1 MSTSPCQFNN
11 ALNNTQ
17 TNIQTD
23 NFNINAAGLTI
34 FRGLLR
40 HDFVRAL
47 AANNAAEVDWL
58 LSLYLM
64 QHPGQT
70 MTPADMLLELL
81 LGEENLFAATAAHT
95 GSVPAGLLAT
105 AADEI
110 AVMQA
115 WLAAHPNPAWLSD
128 TTENATGPIPARVSS
143 QIQSP
148 IQATNPAQISAQTQ
162 AQNNRTSSDI
172 KPADLT
178 DRHTLPPTETAN
190 RPASFQAACGCEQL
204 SLHCVRCGD
213 DTLHP
218 VTNPDPVNPSD
229 LTGCDHQKDNR
240 TFSDIKPANLTDWHT
255 LPPTEAAD
263 RLASF
268 HAACG
273 YGQLSLHRVWRW
285 DGTLHPVTN
294 PDPVRLSDLVGC
306 DHQKE
311 ILMQNTRFFV
321 EQRRGNN
328 LLLYGARGTG
338 KSSMVKAISN
348 ELAAEGLCLLEL
360 TVDHITDLPEI
371 INLLHGQPRP
381 YIIFIDDLSF
391 ETAGQSYKTT
401 KAVLEG
407 SVTALGSNTLIYATS
422 NRRHLIVENWH
433 DRDGAEHQNGEV
445 RASDSMSEKF
455 SLADRFG
462 QTILFTTPNQNEYL
476 SIVSALAAASG
487 IALPPSALHAKALKW
502 ALWQNGYS
510 GRTARQ
516 FINSLPQK

>member
-1 MSTSPCQFNN
+1 MSTSPCQFTDTQ
-11 ALNNTQ
+11 NNTQ
-17 TNIQTD
+17 NNNQNN

-40 HDFVRAL
+40 HDFVCAL
-47 AANNAAEVDWL
+47 ATHNATEVDWL
-58 LSLYLM
+58 LSQHLM
-64 QHPGQT
+64 QHPSQT

-81 LGEENLFAATAAHT
+81 LTEENLFASTAAHT
-95 GSVPAGLLAT
+95 GSVPAGLLTA

-110 AVMQA
+110 AIMQT
-115 WLAAHPNPAWLSD
+115 WLTAHPAPAWLSD
-128 TTENATGPIPARVSS
+128 MPQTPNSATT
-143 QIQSP
+143 
-148 IQATNPAQISAQTQ
+148 
-162 AQNNRTSSDI
+162 
-172 KPADLT
+172 
-178 DRHTLPPTETAN
+178 N
-190 RPASFQAACGCEQL
+190 RPESLAC
-204 SLHCVRCGD
+204 
-213 DTLHP
+213 
-218 VTNPDPVNPSD
+218 
-229 LTGCDHQKDNR
+229 
-240 TFSDIKPANLTDWHT
+240 WHT
-255 LPPTEAAD
+255 LPPMVAAQ
-263 RLASF
+263 RLAAF
-268 HAACG
+268 HASCG
-273 YGQLSLHRVWRW
+273 YGKLALHHVWRW
-285 DGTLHPVTN
+285 DGTLHPVIN
-294 PDPVRLSDLVGC
+294 PDPIRLSDLVGC

-311 ILMQNTRFFV
+311 MLMRNTRLFV
-321 EQRRGNN
+321 DQRRGNN

-338 KSSMVKAISN
+338 KSSMVKAIAN
-348 ELAAEGLCLLEL
+348 ELAADGLCLLEL

-371 INLLHGQPRP
+371 ISLLHGQPRP

-391 ETAGQSYKTT
+391 ESAGQSYKTT

-476 SIVSALAAASG
+476 RIVSALAKAAN
-487 IALPPSALHAKALKW
+487 IDLPADELKAQAIKW
-502 ALWQNGYS
+502 ALWQNGCS